1 MGDRVCLRCDWTGET
16 DGETCPRCGAALYRI
31 PESTKP
37 RKVTP
42 PAHPQPHP
50 ASEPMPSS
58 PIEMA
63 EDDESVPPA
72 VPVAANRRWAVI
84 AGGALAVAA
93 VWVVAMGGPFA
104 RTDAPTA
111 SGPAF
116 VATTPVNEP
125 PTVNPA
131 DAAAEVALGFL
142 DAYAAFNAQKA
153 MTYVADDANLRDLI
167 DVSHQIPANAEGLSL
182 RLSLLQ
188 ALGVELTVTS
198 CEAIPIGSD
207 TSVVCE
213 SVFHA
218 LGSDQI
224 DRGPF
229 NNSPFVFTVRDGA
242 IVRVGFGPEPL
253 NKFDRQMW
261 EPFAEWVTSTYP
273 KDAAVMYLDGPSHA
287 LRFSLESIRLWERH
301 TREYVEIRRASAAPD
316 VVRQR
321 ACSDGAGSLLELT
334 DMGDRIEARFVL
346 HQMTLPGHRW
356 RIVLKIAQT
365 TLGGPDP
372 GDWRVFFEG
381 TRLATGDSGDITVQR
396 SVMDPGGFVV
406 GAAKARDR
414 QTGQFC
420 GVRAGL

>member
-16 DGETCPRCGAALYRI
+16 DGETCPRCGAPLYRVQ
-31 PESTKP
+31 ETDDAP
-37 RKVTP
+37 RSHPGSP
-42 PAHPQPHP
+42 PATG
-50 ASEPMPSS
+50 AVGRPMSS
-58 PIEMA
+58 SSIE
-63 EDDESVPPA
+63 ETRDDESVPPA
-72 VPVAANRRWAVI
+72 VPVVANRRWAVI

-93 VWVVAMGGPFA
+93 VWVVATGGPFA

-111 SGPAF
+111 SGPASA

-131 DAAAEVALGFL
+131 DAAAVEVALGFL
-142 DAYAAFNAQKA
+142 DAYAAFDAQEA
-153 MTYVADDANLRDLI
+153 MTYVADDADLRDLI
-167 DVSHQIPANAEGLSL
+167 DVSGQVPANAEGLSL

-188 ALGVELTVTS
+188 AMGYELTVTS

-224 DRGPF
+224 DREPF
-229 NNSPFVFTVRDGA
+229 SNSPFVFTVRDGA

-273 KDAAVMYLDGPSHA
+273 KDAAVMYLDGPRHA

-301 TREYVEIRRASAAPD
+301 TREYVEIRRASAAPY
-316 VVRQR
+316 VRETR
-321 ACSDGAGSLLELT
+321 GASSSSDG
-334 DMGDRIEARFVL
+334 
-346 HQMTLPGHRW
+346 
-356 RIVLKIAQT
+356 
-365 TLGGPDP
+365 
-372 GDWRVFFEG
+372 
-381 TRLATGDSGDITVQR
+381 
-396 SVMDPGGFVV
+396 
-406 GAAKARDR
+406 RDR
-414 QTGQFC
+414 CWNSRTWGIGSRRGSC
-420 GVRAGL
+420 SIR